1 MSIGIW
7 QIIILGIAIAI
18 LLGSG
23 YLGIYISKQ
32 NPQFKKYL
40 KTKNVVIISL
50 VYIFAISLISGENVA
65 YGLGSIFIPFIAA
78 IINSLFRNKLKFKK
92 TFDDKF
98 YPFYIGVLILSFIS
112 MLSVIL

>member
-1 MSIGIW
+1 MNIGIW
-7 QIIILGIAIAI
+7 QIIILGIVVAI

-23 YLGIYISKQ
+23 YFGMYISKQ

-65 YGLGSIFIPFIAA
+65 YGLGSIFIPFITA